1 MNQTGGGGMF
11 GMGNM
16 PEMYNL
22 VVNTNSELATSILN
36 NKDKDAQSLVKQ
48 ALDSQTSKLA
58 KGDLNRICKEVS
70 S

>member
-1 MNQTGGGGMF
+1 MF

-36 NKDKDAQSLVKQ
+36 NKDKDAQESLLKQ
-48 ALDSQTSKLA
+48 A
-58 KGDLNRICKEVS
+58 
-70 S
+70 